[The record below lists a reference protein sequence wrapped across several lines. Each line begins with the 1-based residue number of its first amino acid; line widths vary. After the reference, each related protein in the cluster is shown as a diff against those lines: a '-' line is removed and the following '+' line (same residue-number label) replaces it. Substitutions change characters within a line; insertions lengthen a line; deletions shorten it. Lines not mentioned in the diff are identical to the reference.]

1 MFHNFYAIKLFLKK
15 KKITNINK
23 RHLKLPDHPYS
34 KKRIFEET
42 FINRNLIKKFN
53 FII

>member
-1 MFHNFYAIKLFLKK
+1 MQLNYFK
-15 KKITNINK
+15 KKIININK

-42 FINRNLIKKFN
+42 FINKNLIKKFN

>member
-42 FINRNLIKKFN
+42 FINYINDLLIYIN
-53 FII
+53 A